1 MALSDSYKRYKN
13 QQEEIKKRNGNTSVS
28 SSNTNMPNNSTGTK
42 STLASSYQKFKE
54 YSEKSKQRLA
64 ETREK
69 SIQEALDRSNN
80 YLERYNTATKAY
92 QKIYGGGTAFD
103 PVAHQTFKGQYGDIL
118 NPKAAK
124 NFKYDLDY
132 LANVGAMDRS
142 QKSDILKGIDTRLME
157 SADASAK
164 YYSQYKDYDDYIAR
178 ADTDE
183 AKTARK
189 TKYQA
194 NKTRYA
200 ELEDIINNQ
209 YGYDRNGNNQYN
221 PLIATREGRQKYLD
235 LLAEKEKLEADILSY
250 ERGSKFVS
258 DSYDELKNND
268 DFATLSKKRDQNKGY
283 RENKVAENMLDAS
296 MYTTDANGNTYDV
309 YGNLVTQESR
319 ERLLRQNQIQDRLGM
334 YLNAS
339 EEEKQKA
346 ASNEDRISGTK
357 DEVINEGIIK
367 FWNELKEDEI
377 DNYYYLYNKMGKAE
391 ADKYLDSLEVELG
404 RRNND
409 TMAAKIADEQGL
421 GQLWLTVKSVLGNVV
436 GGAMAG
442 VDVLAKS
449 VTGEEYNP
457 YSIWQVPQ
465 LYGANIRDFQ
475 ANALNDATG
484 NGTFLGM
491 NLGEVYQSVMS
502 YVDSLAGGFALGNGY
517 GSTMGLGA
525 MASTARDLYE
535 QGATRGQIFFG
546 SLLTGIAEEVFE
558 TWSLE
563 RLMAMKDTR
572 SFRTIVTNTLKGWAG
587 EGSEEGFTEIADNI
601 IDMVVRGRNSD
612 AIKRYYSY
620 KEQGMTDG
628 EATLNAFK
636 DVGIDVYKAF
646 VGGAIAGGLGAG
658 ARSLGQYGAY
668 RAGRTMEGINDV
680 STGNY
685 QNVIDQAQ
693 TMSSVNPDIMK
704 RLNVAQERL
713 AQYNE
718 QQSRLN
724 LARAGAQVGLLNQ
737 TIERQRNQ
745 ENIADIENTLKERG
759 VKGNVRSI
767 ASAINDYLMN
777 PYNTEYQKIINRN
790 ETVKAV
796 YEDYRDGKISSV
808 QQRNRQYADASTGI
822 IRNAEGDID
831 VDATIERNQ
840 FNAGTTIA
848 DRTGLKA
855 QTFDVDV
862 NGVQTQATVDH
873 IDENGLYLK
882 TTAGDTVLASDV
894 QTDDTTRL
902 LLDNAETF
910 GPQGVK
916 AYLNGYGGDMSVASY
931 TSKFEQMVRRA
942 QNGMLMQDAVQM
954 GVDSGLRESVA
965 EAAYYV
971 GVNLESYRPQSLSEE
986 VQQNIIEAA
995 EGVPVVSDMQATN
1008 EAVNA
1013 SDDPLK
1019 LETPV
1024 VKGNAS
1030 YYVDTEQMS
1039 EEDRDQMEMVA
1050 MYLDSIHRKVDFVP
1064 KIPVKDPKTGV
1075 EIHSSGAN
1083 AQFSE
1088 ANNGYTVNTNMM
1100 GKAFLPIVMHE
1111 TIHDIAKN
1119 APAEYKIFR
1128 DEIIKYIGEDRIKEE
1143 QQKLE
1148 DMGLG
1153 VASKEVEII
1162 ANSAASILD
1171 DDQTL
1176 IEFSKRFIDDKEKR
1190 NAFINLL
1197 NKLKEK
1203 ILEVWHYVRNKVGWT
1218 QNQQLDY
1225 LESRAEALSA
1235 IRKAYFDGLEMIK
1248 DKAIREEEQA
1258 VNQLRAE
1265 GIMLDR
1271 ESDTFVPTDKFY
1283 SVATM
1288 DDSAAGIR
1296 EYVNQLVKSG
1306 VPKDIAAR
1314 WIRTQIRAKRFV
1326 EENDKYLNFK
1336 ADARYT
1342 VFKSNSE
1349 YPQGSVDFNNNC
1361 PRREAVTQM
1370 FDRLQRQYPN
1380 RKFTRVDMEN
1390 IRQVLKNAGVPV
1402 TCGICFVED
1411 RRQRIGETAEQFINQ
1426 VKSGKLAPKFKATI
1440 GEDRYIPNFYDL
1452 TTYDGATDLYYNH
1465 PNVYQA
1471 FIQFNG
1477 AKGQAAVRLIEGM
1490 AEYRNQIMQWNRATI
1505 KSKNDHG
1512 GLRMFSVSDAN
1523 PRVLLDLIQII
1534 TDSAAKG
1541 LMIQGYTKKPWFAA
1555 IAQNTGVRL
1564 LLSNIPA
1571 GQGWETVN
1579 GKDVLKY
1586 DLRDGI
1592 NQSDK
1597 WYKRITN
1604 WRYIGRNI
1612 IGINEKQIR
1621 LAMADPN
1628 IDQIIPFHSS
1638 QAKSLLKQKNL
1649 DGWYNYKYTQTPKY
1663 LTKGGDIAEAG
1674 RLYKERCLLEE
1685 QRYFAEREYGKQS
1698 PEYKEANRKYSA
1710 LNRRLKNEFGVK
1722 AGAQINIYTDVIE
1735 KYNTRNKREFV
1746 ESYLKE
1752 CEERQYIPVF
1762 AQFLDT
1768 DENGKYI
1775 YTEGYHKFLVDYK
1788 LFDEQGNII
1797 PQSAVFADFNDDLI
1811 NEVLTDYVKV
1821 QKMADEASGGKLYD
1835 EKTFDE
1841 VEKKVIQNMDVDL
1854 SNVTSTEPL
1863 PNSSY
1868 YSIDPDELNAEYM
1881 EAVNNNA
1888 LAKAQEMVT
1897 AAAERSGLHT
1907 VHMFHGSLNNSFTVF
1922 DKAKAN
1928 TEGNSGAGFYFT
1940 TNPDDAEQNYA
1951 MASGA
1956 DNFFKISALADM
1968 LEEDGEWDGVEI
1980 EDHNHALQLAE
1991 EILNRNP
1998 EVKDVF
2004 LQYDHPYVRD
2014 FRNSTNL
2021 YDEVMADFDE
2031 SIVDREDYDSDE
2043 DYEEDL
2049 YRYRDEHYYE
2059 AIDRAVRGAY
2069 SDMENTYEVVD
2080 GPVADDIIS
2089 KLIDE
2094 TYGYDSLTWSDIHKA
2109 IDAAGDI
2116 TVFKNDEAK
2125 PEWASAEMTRAI
2137 IENLG
2142 YDAIIDREVSQKF
2155 GQLNRNGLEAEHII
2169 VFKPNQIKLADTV
2182 TYDNNGNVIPLTER
2196 FDMSN
2201 NDVRYSVNVDSLGNE
2216 LSEQQVEYFKD
2227 SQVRDEDG
2235 KLLVMYHG
2243 TDAYENFTVFK
2254 KGKSGYLGPGIYLSS
2269 SKAYANRY
2277 ASKNGYDG
2285 RVYTSYVNITNP
2297 LIVTSDNPAI
2307 EILGERVARRREEK
2321 NSYATTWITNSDI
2334 KKLQAKGYD
2343 GIIWKYG
2350 NTVEVSVWEPNQIKN
2365 TDNKT
2370 PTSNPDI
2377 RYSVNVD
2384 SLGNEL
2390 SEQQQ
2395 EYFKDSKARD
2405 EAGRLLVMYHGT
2417 RRAGFTIFDSNYSDD
2432 KRSLFFTDNKD
2443 VAHTYTYY
2451 QSNELFDPAKPM
2463 SLQELQSAIEG
2474 ITLGDNFLVEI
2485 DNDGEIEYQLR
2496 EVDDTDEGEIIE
2508 TFDDLEEAQRY
2519 FIDEMFS
2526 MEGAPGIYPVYLNI
2540 TNPLVIDAKGAVWNR
2555 IENGEP
2561 QTKVANRKN
2570 LGDYIF
2576 LNDSDYSKFKKIAED
2591 AVEDGFVEN
2600 IDEFLDTG
2608 ANEKFLKQ
2616 YGDYYINN
2624 TEEITLREF
2633 FDNWTSFDWYEL
2645 YHLLTSIAVDPV
2657 DSVAD
2662 LKEGYNGD
2670 YRRAVRGTYDIL
2682 KEFAIDEGLGKEYFD
2697 TTYVAVL
2704 PADKS
2709 KYDSHDYQDT
2719 RYFSEK
2725 AQEEGYDGVI
2735 FNNLVDSVGGDTPST
2750 IAIAFDSEQVKAV
2763 SNKTPTSNPDI
2774 RYSVDVD
2781 ALDKEYMAA
2790 VNSNNMAKAR
2800 RMVDTAAK
2808 RAGYDYKGYHGT
2820 AAQFNVFDRS
2830 RAGQNWRGDSQLGP
2844 GFYFAYDKT
2853 TARGW
2858 TKGDRVISAYLKME
2872 RPLDLTKP
2880 TPADIE
2886 KAIRDNA
2893 QDKINGYDTMDN
2905 WANISREQY
2914 TENVLRT
2921 MEIGL
2926 REPRLFIDEY
2936 KYDENGKMTD
2946 GIREFL
2952 ESLGYDGIIDKKQML
2967 VFYPE
2972 QIKSADPVAYDDNGN
2987 VIPLSHRFD
2996 ETSND
3001 IRYSIDQDNIDLSSI
3016 NDSNDNNLDN
3026 FKRTLDTQYRLTIAK
3041 KLTPEVADKLAGKLI
3056 RSESSEYD
3064 RKTLADA
3071 LTRLINNAADKGKDL
3086 DIDEF
3091 MREGTAIVREALL
3104 QSKEF
3109 DAERYNQDDAL
3120 RKYLNQTKIK
3130 LTSTQVGEAKYL
3142 YGSIKA
3148 LNQSLFGSVVHI
3160 NNTTGTSLDV
3170 LWSELSQMNPVLFPA
3185 DANEGDMVEYLE
3197 RAAKYLKRSSYYTN
3211 VYTGMDADGAAAIA
3225 FGELIGEYTQ
3235 NDKILQ
3241 VVRQMKQ
3248 YARDFNA
3255 DVIKEANRITKE
3267 RAAAQKQIVEDKKE
3281 SLAKYRDTVR
3291 QGLQVYDEEIINY
3304 NSQQEQLMQE
3314 IRRMQPGDER
3324 FDAEQNLRALRDTIR
3339 QTEEER
3345 RQYEA
3350 ETRQRAIQMAQDIE
3364 DATKDYLKAGG
3375 KGYTYAMDVRQ
3386 AKLNMMNKA
3395 SLREQKEQAQK
3406 RTVINTIRRNAN
3418 NLMNRLLTSSDTK
3431 HVPENLRLVVAQFLN
3446 ELDLGFRGPET
3457 RMSIEWL
3464 NRLHLLTKK
3473 MQDHN
3478 AANGTFVIDDMI
3490 IEQLVDIAG
3499 DMNTRL
3505 MSVGRNVNQM
3515 SLRELQQLSD
3525 TVSLI
3530 NAAIYN
3536 SDRLLSDSRKQRAS
3550 ALAERSITEMGTK
3563 KQRKYTKGIMKMLGD
3578 FFAVD
3583 QLDSFSFAERLGSD
3597 FNNTIFKNLRKGF
3610 DKKVRYVQQG
3620 NEAFAKALR
3629 QLSADERTAKRILKT
3644 LSGSKAITNTFTL
3657 ENGQTITLTPAQ
3669 VMSLYLLNKR
3679 PDARRHIYNGGLT
3692 VEEYNGVKK
3701 QEMIQVNEDEVQ
3713 RIIDTLTPEQRAF
3726 ADSLQKFAA
3735 SSVAEWGNDVSLTLW
3750 GIKKFTDKDYWKIKV
3765 DSNTLNA
3772 VAADKKLSEN
3782 VGMYSLKNLG
3792 SSKQINPQATNPLII
3807 DDIVDGFVEHVDEMS
3822 SYGAY
3827 TVPLDD
3833 AMKWYNYRNG
3843 NRTTQRAIENYMGIA
3858 GKEYFT
3864 DFIKALNSSQSNAG
3878 SMPIADKL
3886 IANAKIAA
3894 ISANARVVIQQ
3905 PSAYA
3910 RAMDVIAPKYLL
3922 AVNPLQV
3929 VQAADRARK
3938 YSSIALWKGW
3948 GYRDVMVG
3956 KSLRDNMVGDSSLLQ
3971 KINDVGGYLAGKA
3984 DDITWGALWLAV
3996 EAEVKDKQPSL
4007 KVGTNDF
4014 YEAVADRFSDVID
4027 RTQVVDSPFHRS
4039 KAMRSKNALWKM
4051 YTSFM
4056 SEPTKSY
4063 NMFVRA
4069 FSDIHQNGLKGQ
4081 TAKRLA
4087 RTAIAFTAATVL
4099 NSILASAIDMLRDD
4113 DDDKDLWEKYLNAN
4127 AENIIDGLNPL
4138 NLIPVGKELMSIIDG
4153 YSPSRMDLDAVDDLI
4168 QVGKRAFTLISGEN
4182 KKANPIRIIYDGLS
4196 ALSKVVG
4203 IPIGNALR
4211 AVDSIGRLVGI
4222 DILPK
4227 NKAWASSKQT
4237 AGNIYKEYVKK
4248 GVFTSEL
4255 VDKYVR
4261 LKADEIETEEL
4272 ARIKAGESRAYMSPE
4287 DVERYATNQVY
4298 NDFAKLLAENDDT
4311 IRQAYE
4317 AKIQGDS
4324 SVVSK
4329 IKKTFTD
4336 AGVPGEVFD
4345 KAVLTYANSV
4355 KETDPKSVNELDARL
4370 YSNDDLVAAIVNG
4383 YDADDI
4389 YQEIIADSNAQDPEK
4404 SVQDDTLRELYQY
4417 YQQYILEGNTAKAE
4431 DLKETTQDVFDLEE
4445 SRFSTWNSNVEIMR
4459 FQQEVPEADE
4469 ITATAI
4475 KDYNENCA
4483 AYGIDKSTYYDAFVF
4498 KQHTGG
4504 EVGAN
4509 GKSIPFSKCVKI
4521 MAYIDGLPLTPEQ
4534 KTALASCWYK
4544 GTTLEKYKRW

>member
-718 QQSRLN
+718 QQSRRN

-790 ETVKAV
+790 DTVREV
-796 YEDYRDGKISSV
+796 YESYRDGKITSV

-848 DRTGLKA
+848 DRTGLKS

-1064 KIPVKDPKTGV
+1064 KIPVIDPKTGV
-1075 EIHSSGAN
+1075 EIHRSGAN

-1980 EDHNHALQLAE
+1980 EDRNHALQLAE

-2069 SDMENTYEVVD
+2069 FDMENTYEVVD

-2417 RRAGFTIFDSNYSDD
+2417 RRGGFTIFDPKFSRDNL
-2432 KRSLFFTDNKD
+2432 SLFFSDNRQ
-2443 VAHTYTYY
+2443 VA
-2451 QSNELFDPAKPM
+2451 
-2463 SLQELQSAIEG
+2463 
-2474 ITLGDNFLVEI
+2474 
-2485 DNDGEIEYQLR
+2485 
-2496 EVDDTDEGEIIE
+2496 
-2508 TFDDLEEAQRY
+2508 
-2519 FIDEMFS
+2519 EMFTYS
-2526 MEGAPGIYPVYLNI
+2526 FNEDVPDWKNATSGIGVYPVYLNI
-2540 TNPLVIDAKGAVWNR
+2540 KNPLIVDAMGADYNN
-2555 IENGEP
+2555 IQNGAPLDMTAE
-2561 QTKVANRKN
+2561 THMR
-2570 LGDYIF
+2570 LGDYVF
-2576 LNDSDYSKFKKIAED
+2576 LNRQDYNRFKSIIDD
-2591 AVEDGFVEN
+2591 AVAEGMWESVDDYLSNPPHKFVE
-2600 IDEFLDTG
+2600 EY
-2608 ANEKFLKQ
+2608 ANYFSNRTVKTTPK
-2616 YGDYYINN
+2616 
-2624 TEEITLREF
+2624 EF
-2633 FDNWTSFDWYEL
+2633 FDNYKDYSWRDLDSLLNAYDSNSISTNELRTDYE
-2645 YHLLTSIAVDPV
+2645 YDYEDAV
-2657 DSVAD
+2657 
-2662 LKEGYNGD
+2662 N
-2670 YRRAVRGTYDIL
+2670 AVRD
-2682 KEFAIDEGLGKEYFD
+2682 YFD
-2697 TTYVAVL
+2697 SEINDGALENSFYTDFTFNAL
-2704 PADKS
+2704 PKAGER
-2709 KYDSHDYQDT
+2709 YQIKDLHNT
-2719 RYFSEK
+2719 LWYAKK
-2725 AQEEGYDGVI
+2725 AEQEGYDGVI
-2735 FNNLVDSVGGDTPST
+2735 FHNLYDAPINTNPST
-2750 IAIAFDSEQVKAV
+2750 IAVAFDSNQVKDID
-2763 SNKTPTSNPDI
+2763 NKAPTDNADI

-2781 ALDKEYMAA
+2781 SLENELSKEQQEYFAESK
-2790 VNSNNMAKAR
+2790 VRDDNGR
-2800 RMVDTAAK
+2800 LLVV
-2808 RAGYDYKGYHGT
+2808 YHGT
-2820 AAQFNVFDRS
+2820 PNGGFTVFDRDRLRS
-2830 RAGQNWRGDSQLGP
+2830 TTNAVDASLGFHFTDNK
-2844 GFYFAYDKT
+2844 GLAEDFASNT
-2853 TARGW
+2853 LFQ
-2858 TKGDRVISAYLKME
+2858 SYLNI
-2872 RPLDLTKP
+2872 TKP
-2880 TPADIE
+2880 FSIFERYGISEEQLADDLVYAVTGEEDISDVNDYYDDNMDFLLAVQSNFDGELAEVKDMLAAEDARNRLIE
-2886 KAIRDNA
+2886 R
-2893 QDKINGYDTMDN
+2893 
-2905 WANISREQY
+2905 
-2914 TENVLRT
+2914 
-2921 MEIGL
+2921 
-2926 REPRLFIDEY
+2926 
-2936 KYDENGKMTD
+2936 
-2946 GIREFL
+2946 
-2952 ESLGYDGIIDKKQML
+2952 GYDGVILPLQNTDVAML
-2967 VFYPE
+2967 REQGKYPGGNEYIVFDSN
-2972 QIKSADPVAYDDNGN
+2972 QIKNTDNKNPTSDP
-2987 VIPLSHRFD
+2987 
-2996 ETSND
+2996 D

-3016 NDSNDNNLDN
+3016 NEANDNNLDN
-3026 FKRTLDTQYRLTIAK
+3026 FRRTLDTQYRLTIAK

-3064 RKTLADA
+3064 RKTLANA
-3071 LTRLINNAADKGKDL
+3071 LTRLINTAADKGKDL

-3091 MREGTAIVREALL
+3091 MRGGTAIVREALL

-3148 LNQSLFGSVVHI
+3148 LNQTLFGSVVHI

-3255 DVIKEANRITKE
+3255 DVMKEANRITKE

-3291 QGLQVYDEEIINY
+3291 QGLQVYDEELINY

-3464 NRLHLLTKK
+3464 NRLHLLAKK

-3490 IEQLVDIAG
+3490 IEQLVDIAD

-3505 MSVGRNVNQM
+3505 MSVGRNVDQM

-3644 LSGSKAITNTFTL
+3644 LSGAKAITNTFTL

-3701 QEMIQVNEDEVQ
+3701 QEMIQVNEDEVK

-3843 NRTTQRAIENYMGIA
+3843 NRTTQRAIENYMGVA
-3858 GKEYFT
+3858 GKEYFV

-3878 SMPIADKL
+3878 PMPIADKL

-3996 EAEVKDKQPSL
+3996 EAEVKDKNPSL
-4007 KVGTNDF
+4007 KAGTNDF